1 MKKTLPAVLFAI
13 AVLLVFGRVEP
24 AFAQRGGHGGGGG
37 FHGGGGGFHGGGRGF
52 HGGGGG
58 FHGGGGG
65 FRGGGAFV
73 GGSGFRSGGAFHS
86 GVGFHG
92 SGAFHGGFHGGFH
105 SSRSS
110 WGGGGGWG
118 GWGRGLGTRFWLGL
132 ALLGGILLSVRIRL
146 CSWVGG
152 SLLRPKLL
160 PLLSS
165 SPSSL
170 RAS

>member
-37 FHGGGGGFHGGGRGF
+37 FHRGGGGF

-58 FHGGGGG
+58 FHSGGGG

-92 SGAFHGGFHGGFH
+92 SGAFHGGFHGGVF
-105 SSRSS
+105 SCRASCGVG
-110 WGGGGGWG
+110 WECGGWG
-118 GWGRGLGTRFWLGL
+118 VGW
-132 ALLGGILLSVRIRL
+132 
-146 CSWVGG
+146 
-152 SLLRPKLL
+152 
-160 PLLSS
+160 
-165 SPSSL
+165 
-170 RAS
+170 